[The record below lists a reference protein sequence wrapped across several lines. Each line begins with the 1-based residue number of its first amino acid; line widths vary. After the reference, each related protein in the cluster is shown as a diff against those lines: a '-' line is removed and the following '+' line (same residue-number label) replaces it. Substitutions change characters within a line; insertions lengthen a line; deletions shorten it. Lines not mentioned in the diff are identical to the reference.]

1 MKSTIFRNALTTLTA
16 TVVFSSIAIG
26 SHANLAM
33 AGSSVDSL
41 RIGNL
46 SQFSNDEEED
56 EDSSPQ
62 AASNKKLSVQ
72 YYNRGLKA
80 QEKGDID
87 AAFELYA
94 QSLKLDPMN
103 GHAWLVVGS
112 TLCEQ
117 GKIKLGI
124 KALKISVQVLE
135 MQGDSECHDMA
146 ISLLQKYGVEE

>member
-1 MKSTIFRNALTTLTA
+1 MKSTIFRNALITLTA
-16 TVVFSSIAIG
+16 TVLFSSILIG
-26 SHANLAM
+26 VHANLAM

-46 SQFSNDEEED
+46 SQFSNDDED

-62 AASNKKLSVQ
+62 VASNKKMSIQ

-87 AAFELYA
+87 TAFQLYA
-94 QSLKLDPMN
+94 KALELDKMN

-117 GKIKLGI
+117 GKLKLGI
-124 KALKISVQVLE
+124 KALKVAAQVLE
-135 MQGDSECHDMA
+135 IQGDSECRDLA
-146 ISLLQKYGVEE
+146 ISLLQKFGVED

>member
-1 MKSTIFRNALTTLTA
+1 MKGTIFGKALTALTA
-16 TVVFSSIAIG
+16 TFLLSLISIG
-26 SHANLAM
+26 SQANLAM
-33 AGSSVDSL
+33 AGSSADSL

-46 SQFSNDEEED
+46 SQFSNDEED

-94 QSLKLDPMN
+94 QALKLDPMN

-117 GKIKLGI
+117 GKLKLGI
-124 KALKISVQVLE
+124 KALKVAAQVLE

-146 ISLLQKYGVEE
+146 ISLLQKFGAEE